1 MLQRKKKESSYPIT
15 FSFHKA
21 QMHPDI
27 RSCEMGLYP
36 FLFVLPCIPCNQTI
50 SMTNTEEEL
59 DRGRKASKRGRKK
72 KAFIEGRGNSGKS
85 SILEANISKG
95 FKEY

>member
-72 KAFIEGRGNSGKS
+72 GIHRGKRKFRKKQYSGGQHK
-85 SILEANISKG
+85 
-95 FKEY
+95 

>member
-59 DRGRKASKRGRKK
+59 EEEKPVKEAGK